1 MTLRQT
7 IVPFGPAA
15 TLQEVSNPPGAFQIS
30 IADSVPPGTEIL
42 IRVFFYDSI
51 VGYAEDYDYISFIIE
66 PSYLDLNAN
75 NLTATFSSIGSLGF
89 NDVLNNAEGSGFLWR
104 NSPESISPFGRQ
116 LIYEAG
122 LMVGTDSNHVV
133 DVVLSSD
140 GNDPDEDL
148 TPSNIIHYVDP
159 PDRSNAAQELTFALT
174 DSLADTSIQIGL
186 HATCQ
191 AYAFTQGLAA
201 NAVIAKYIFTA
212 QPGSA
217 LAMSDS
223 AAATLFLD
231 WDIGSTGDLN
241 VTRFD
246 SATATAI
253 SYMLQPDYPYIGVK
267 LLSPLPSGGSLPSG
281 AALNYH
287 AIMCNGSQGDINTY
301 GPFLKPAK
309 WTSMTEFYDSVGP
322 GDIAHTFGLKN
333 MPMRSQ
339 GSVEM
344 TVVIALAENAT
355 LLQQTINEADSLWLE
370 GISEAVSQPVT
381 VSNTLEVFPNPFHNM
396 LHIAWDASGPAH
408 LTIYDALGRIIT
420 SKDVNSSQFDFSPPE
435 IPSGFYTIDVEVG
448 GTHLRRQ
455 VVASE

>member
-1 MTLRQT
+1 
-7 IVPFGPAA
+7 
-15 TLQEVSNPPGAFQIS
+15 
-30 IADSVPPGTEIL
+30 
-42 IRVFFYDSI
+42 
-51 VGYAEDYDYISFIIE
+51 
-66 PSYLDLNAN
+66 
-75 NLTATFSSIGSLGF
+75 
-89 NDVLNNAEGSGFLWR
+89 
-104 NSPESISPFGRQ
+104 
-116 LIYEAG
+116 
-122 LMVGTDSNHVV
+122 
-133 DVVLSSD
+133 
-140 GNDPDEDL
+140 
-148 TPSNIIHYVDP
+148 
-159 PDRSNAAQELTFALT
+159 
-174 DSLADTSIQIGL
+174 
-186 HATCQ
+186 
-191 AYAFTQGLAA
+191 LAA
-201 NAVIAKYIFTA
+201 NAVIAKYIFTP
-212 QPGSA
+212 QPRSA

-241 VTRFD
+241 ITRFD
-246 SATATAI
+246 SASATAI
-253 SYMLQPDYPYIGVK
+253 SYMLQPDYPYIGMK
-267 LLSPLPSGGSLPSG
+267 LLSPVPSG

-309 WTSMTEFYDSVGP
+309 WTTMTEFYDSAGP

-339 GSVEM
+339 GSIEM
-344 TVVIALAENAT
+344 TVVFALAENAA
-355 LLQQTINEADSLWLE
+355 LLQQTISEADSLWLE
-370 GISEAVSQPVT
+370 GLSGVAAQPLIP
-381 VSNTLEVFPNPFHNM
+381 SNILEVFPNPFHNL